1 MEWSTWSGW
10 RGRRGEW
17 EWVEREEDRMGV
29 GGEGGGARIERV
41 EVEWKRRDWIE
52 EGEGVV
58 PRQKIMVKLPLIIE
72 IIDKSYPYNTDKIWI
87 PMSAYYGK
95 LLPINYG

>member
-1 MEWSTWSGW
+1 
-10 RGRRGEW
+10 
-17 EWVEREEDRMGV
+17 
-29 GGEGGGARIERV
+29 
-41 EVEWKRRDWIE
+41 
-52 EGEGVV
+52 
-58 PRQKIMVKLPLIIE
+58 MVKLPLIIE

>member
-1 MEWSTWSGW
+1 M
-10 RGRRGEW
+10 
-17 EWVEREEDRMGV
+17 VL
-29 GGEGGGARIERV
+29 
-41 EVEWKRRDWIE
+41 
-52 EGEGVV
+52 
-58 PRQKIMVKLPLIIE
+58 PRQKIMVILPLIIE

>member
-1 MEWSTWSGW
+1 MVGYYLKGWNSSTQI
-10 RGRRGEW
+10 
-17 EWVEREEDRMGV
+17 VE
-29 GGEGGGARIERV
+29 AL
-41 EVEWKRRDWIE
+41 
-52 EGEGVV
+52 
-58 PRQKIMVKLPLIIE
+58 PRQKIMVRLPLIIE